1 MTEHAVADLFPH
13 DMDST
18 SIKACAAKGR
28 RECTRGFIKDNCQ
41 GCTKGSIS
49 CNMCTHS
56 TSSTCNFCVNGRKE
70 CGDCYGI
77 GFMQRICQDCIKEHY
92 RRQRNNRSS
101 TTLTTKVKGQL
112 ITAQQ
117 QFSKSMTSLSANTSS
132 STASNSGQES
142 DSDDVSSD
150 CSSKSNRSKS
160 SLRSVA
166 MKFLRIPS
174 LTAGNKK
181 QSGDKTHRRKW
192 SWSSSS
198 ASAVSLPV
206 TSAAA

>member
-1 MTEHAVADLFPH
+1 
-13 DMDST
+13 MDST

-28 RECTRGFIKDNCQ
+28 RECTRGFIRDNCQ
-41 GCTKGSIS
+41 GCTRGSVS
-49 CNMCTHS
+49 CNMCTHN

-92 RRQRNNRSS
+92 RRQRTNRSS
-101 TTLTTKVKGQL
+101 TALTTRVKDQL
-112 ITAQQ
+112 STAQQ
-117 QFSKSMTSLSANTSS
+117 QFSKSMTSLSGTPSSPTSS
-132 STASNSGQES
+132 SSGQES

-166 MKFLRIPS
+166 LKFLRIPS
-174 LTAGNKK
+174 LVAGNKK
-181 QSGDKTHRRKW
+181 QSGEKTHRRKW
-192 SWSSSS
+192 SWS
-198 ASAVSLPV
+198 ASTTALSLPV

>member
-1 MTEHAVADLFPH
+1 
-13 DMDST
+13 MDST

-28 RECTRGFIKDNCQ
+28 RECNRGFIKDSCQ
-41 GCTKGSIS
+41 GCSRGSVS
-49 CNMCTHS
+49 CKMCTPS
-56 TSSTCNFCVNGRKE
+56 TSSSCNFCVNGRME
-70 CGDCYGI
+70 CDDCYGI
-77 GFMQRICQDCIKEHY
+77 GFIQRICQDCIKQHY

-101 TTLTTKVKGQL
+101 TTLTTKVKDQL
-112 ITAQQ
+112 NTAQQ
-117 QFSKSMTSLSANTSS
+117 QFSKK
-132 STASNSGQES
+132 S

-166 MKFLRIPS
+166 MKLLRIPS
-174 LTAGNKK
+174 LVAGTKK
-181 QSGDKTHRRKW
+181 QSGEKTHRRKW
-192 SWSSSS
+192 SWSTSAT

>member
-1 MTEHAVADLFPH
+1 MN
-13 DMDST
+13 ST

-28 RECTRGFIKDNCQ
+28 RECNRGFIKDSCQ
-41 GCTKGSIS
+41 GCTRGSVS
-49 CNMCTHS
+49 CKMCTPN
-56 TSSTCNFCVNGRKE
+56 TSSSCNFCVNGRME
-70 CGDCYGI
+70 CDDCYGI
-77 GFMQRICQDCIKEHY
+77 GFIQRICQDCIKEHY

-101 TTLTTKVKGQL
+101 TTLTTKVKDQL

-117 QFSKSMTSLSANTSS
+117 QFSKSMTSLSGAPSSPTSS
-132 STASNSGQES
+132 SSGQES
-142 DSDDVSSD
+142 DSDDMSSD

-174 LTAGNKK
+174 LVAGNKK
-181 QSGDKTHRRKW
+181 QSGEKTHRRKW
-192 SWSSSS
+192 SWSTST
-198 ASAVSLPV
+198 SAVSLPV